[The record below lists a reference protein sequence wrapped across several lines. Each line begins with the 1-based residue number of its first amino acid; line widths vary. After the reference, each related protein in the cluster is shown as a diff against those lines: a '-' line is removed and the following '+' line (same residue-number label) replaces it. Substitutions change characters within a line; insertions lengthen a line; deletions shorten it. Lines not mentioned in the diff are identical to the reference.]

1 LNRIAII
8 GAGAMGSGIA
18 QVAAMHGCEVILCDS
33 FEASIIKA
41 RDSIQVS
48 LNKLAE
54 KNKITDVEA
63 KAIFGRLYFTGD
75 LESVKGCELILEAIV
90 EDETEKGK
98 LFSKL
103 ADFISAETVIATNTS
118 SLSITALAN
127 SVKHPQNF
135 IGIHFFNPPVLMP
148 LVEIIPATQT
158 TPEVVQQIVQLIKDW
173 NKTPVLAKDT
183 PGFIVNRV
191 ARPFYGEAMRI
202 AEERLATPAEI
213 DEVMRQFGGFKMGP
227 FELMD
232 YIGHD
237 VNYAVTHAVWTAM
250 YYDPRYKPSSLQ
262 AALVKSGWLGKKSG
276 KGFYDYS
283 VNGGKQEVTV
293 NDQYRFIFERI
304 ITMLINEAADAVYLG
319 IATIKDID
327 LSMTL
332 GVGYP
337 KGLLKWADEFGIQ
350 KCVDYMD
357 QLHDIYHEDRYRCS
371 VLLRQMANTD
381 QTFYG

>member
-1 LNRIAII
+1 
-8 GAGAMGSGIA
+8 MGSGIA
-18 QVAAMHGCEVILCDS
+18 QVAAMSGCEVILCDT
-33 FEASIIKA
+33 FETSIIKA
-41 RDSIQVS
+41 RDSIQAS

-54 KNKITDVEA
+54 KNKITDQES

-75 LESVKGCELILEAIV
+75 VESMKGSELILEAII
-90 EDETEKGK
+90 EDENEKGK

-103 ADFISAETVIATNTS
+103 ASFSTDKTIIATNTS
-118 SLSITALAN
+118 SLSVTALAK
-127 SVKHPQNF
+127 SVNQPENF

-158 TPEVVQQIVQLIKDW
+158 KSEIVKQVVQLIKDW
-173 NKTPVLAKDT
+173 NKTPVIAKDT

-213 DEVMRQFGGFKMGP
+213 DEAMRRFGGFKMGP

-237 VNYAVTHAVWTAM
+237 VNYAVTHSVWTAM
-250 YYDPRYKPSSLQ
+250 FYDPRYKPSSLQ
-262 AALVKSGWLGKKSG
+262 AALIKSGWLGKKSG

-283 VNGGKQEVTV
+283 VNVGKQEVAIS
-293 NDQYRFIFERI
+293 DEYRFIFERI
-304 ITMLINEAADAVYLG
+304 IAMLINEAADAAYLG

-327 LSMTL
+327 LAMTS

-337 KGLLKWADEFGIQ
+337 KGLLKWADEIGIQ
-350 KCVDYMD
+350 KCVDNMD
-357 QLHDIYHEDRYRCS
+357 QLHDIYKEDRYRCS
-371 VLLRQMANTD
+371 VLLRQMAIHD

>member
-1 LNRIAII
+1 
-8 GAGAMGSGIA
+8 MGSGIA
-18 QVAAMHGCEVILCDS
+18 QVAAMSGCEVILCDT
-33 FEASIIKA
+33 FDASIIKA
-41 RDSIQVS
+41 RDSIQAS
-48 LNKLAE
+48 LNKLVE
-54 KNKITDVEA
+54 KNKLTDQGA
-63 KAIFGRLYFTGD
+63 KAVFGRLYFTGNP
-75 LESVKGCELILEAIV
+75 ESVKGCDLILEAII
-90 EDETEKGK
+90 EDENEKGK
-98 LFSKL
+98 LFSKM
-103 ADFISAETVIATNTS
+103 AEFITDESIIATNTS
-118 SLSITALAN
+118 SLSVTALAK
-127 SVKHPQNF
+127 SVKYPQNF

-158 TPEVVQQIVQLIKDW
+158 KTEIVKQVVQLIKDW
-173 NKTPVLAKDT
+173 NKTPVIAKDT

-213 DEVMRQFGGFKMGP
+213 DEVMRRFGGFKMGP

-250 YYDPRYKPSSLQ
+250 YFDPRYKPSPLQ

-283 VNGGKQEVTV
+283 VDSGKQQATITDEY
-293 NDQYRFIFERI
+293 DFIFDRI

-327 LSMTL
+327 LAMTL

-337 KGLLKWADEFGIQ
+337 KGLLKWADEIGIQ
-350 KCVDYMD
+350 KCVDQMD
-357 QLHDIYHEDRYRCS
+357 QLHDIYKEDRYRCS
-371 VLLRQMANTD
+371 VLLRQMANQD

>member
-1 LNRIAII
+1 
-8 GAGAMGSGIA
+8 
-18 QVAAMHGCEVILCDS
+18 
-33 FEASIIKA
+33 
-41 RDSIQVS
+41 
-48 LNKLAE
+48 
-54 KNKITDVEA
+54 
-63 KAIFGRLYFTGD
+63 LYFTGD
-75 LESVKGCELILEAIV
+75 LESIKGCELILEAIV

-103 ADFISAETVIATNTS
+103 ADFISTETVIATNTS
-118 SLSITALAN
+118 SLSITALAK

-158 TPEVVQQIVQLIKDW
+158 TPEVVQQIAQLLKDW

-237 VNYAVTHAVWTAM
+237 VNYAVTYAVWTAM

-262 AALVKSGWLGKKSG
+262 AALVNSGWLGKKSG

-283 VNGGKQEVTV
+283 FNGGKQEVTIS
-293 NDQYRFIFERI
+293 DQYRFIFERI

-327 LSMTL
+327 W
-332 GVGYP
+332 P
-337 KGLLKWADEFGIQ
+337 
-350 KCVDYMD
+350 
-357 QLHDIYHEDRYRCS
+357 
-371 VLLRQMANTD
+371 
-381 QTFYG
+381 

>member
-1 LNRIAII
+1 MNRIAVI

-18 QVAAMHGCEVILCDS
+18 QVAAMSGCEVILYDS
-33 FEASIIKA
+33 FESSIIKA
-41 RDSIQVS
+41 RDSISAS

-54 KNKITDVEA
+54 KGKLTDADA
-63 KAIFGRLYFTGD
+63 KAIFSRLYFTGN
-75 LESVKGCELILEAIV
+75 LESAKGCELILEAII
-90 EDETEKGK
+90 EDENEKGK

-103 ADFISAETVIATNTS
+103 ADLISNETIIATNTS
-118 SLSITALAN
+118 SLSVTALA
-127 SVKHPQNF
+127 KYIAQPQNF

-148 LVEIIPATQT
+148 LVEVIPATQT
-158 TPEVVQQIVQLIKDW
+158 KPEIVKQIAQLIKDW
-173 NKTPVLAKDT
+173 NKTPVIAKDT

-191 ARPFYGEAMRI
+191 ARPFYGEALRI

-213 DEVMRQFGGFKMGP
+213 DEVMRRFGGFKMGP

-250 YYDPRYKPSSLQ
+250 YFDPRYKPSPLQ
-262 AALVKSGWLGKKSG
+262 AALVKSGRLGKKSG
-276 KGFYDYS
+276 LGFYDYS
-283 VNGGKQEVTV
+283 IDGGKQSASITDEY
-293 NDQYRFIFERI
+293 DFIFDRI

-327 LSMTL
+327 LAMTL

-337 KGLLKWADEFGIQ
+337 KGLLKWADEIGIQ
-350 KCVDYMD
+350 KCVDHMD
-357 QLHDIYHEDRYRCS
+357 QLHDIYKEDRYRCS
-371 VLLRQMANTD
+371 ILLRKMASLE

>member
-1 LNRIAII
+1 
-8 GAGAMGSGIA
+8 MGSGIA
-18 QVAAMHGCEVILCDS
+18 QVAAMNGCEVILCDS
-33 FEASIIKA
+33 YESSIIKA
-41 RDSIQVS
+41 RDSIQTS

-54 KNKITDVEA
+54 KNKITDPEA
-63 KAIFGRLYFTGD
+63 KAIFGRLYFSGD
-75 LESVKGCELILEAIV
+75 LESVKGCELILEAII
-90 EDETEKGK
+90 EDEKEKGN

-103 ADFISAETVIATNTS
+103 SKLVPENTILATNTS
-118 SLSITALAN
+118 SLSVTALAK
-127 SVKHPQNF
+127 SVQHPENF

-158 TPEVVQQIVQLIKDW
+158 KPEVVQQVGQVIKDW
-173 NKTPVLAKDT
+173 NKTPVIARDT

-213 DEVMRQFGGFKMGP
+213 DEAMRRFGGFKMGP

-237 VNYAVTHAVWTAM
+237 VNYAVTHAVWSAM
-250 YYDPRYKPSSLQ
+250 YYDPRYKPSALQ

-283 VNGGKQEVTV
+283 VNGGKQTATIT
-293 NDQYRFIFERI
+293 DDYDFIFDRI

-327 LSMTL
+327 QAMTL

-337 KGLLKWADEFGIQ
+337 KGLLKWADEIGIQ
-350 KCVDYMD
+350 NCVDHMD
-357 QLHDIYHEDRYRCS
+357 QLHDIYKEDRYRCS
-371 VLLRQMANTD
+371 VLLRKMASIE